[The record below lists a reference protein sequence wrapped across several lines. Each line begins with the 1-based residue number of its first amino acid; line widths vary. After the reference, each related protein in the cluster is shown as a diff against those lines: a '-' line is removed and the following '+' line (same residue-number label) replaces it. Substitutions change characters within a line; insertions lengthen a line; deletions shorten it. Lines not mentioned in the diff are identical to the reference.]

1 MDPGLV
7 EAVHDYATRT
17 HAVQFNNMEALMK
30 PRKRLIADE
39 ELPPIGFS
47 IVPKDLE
54 KEDRTQEMHRDTFFQ
69 SYFDHN
75 VSSSQHPDLEKKLIA
90 QNKMLEAN
98 NISGFEKARYL
109 KEQHVTL

>member
-47 IVPKDLE
+47 ILPKDLDQDE
-54 KEDRTQEMHRDTFFQ
+54 KNH
-69 SYFDHN
+69 
-75 VSSSQHPDLEKKLIA
+75 
-90 QNKMLEAN
+90 
-98 NISGFEKARYL
+98 
-109 KEQHVTL
+109 